1 MEEYTFSQGKEMRC
15 GYTTGSCAAAAAKAA
30 AQMLLSGRRVDAVE
44 LDTPKGIRLN
54 LETREV
60 ADAGL
65 RCMRHPKGQRRRP
78 GRHQRHFNL
87 RARGKN

>member
-44 LDTPKGIRLN
+44 LDTPKGIHLH

-60 ADAGL
+60 ELTPDYAVCAIQ
-65 RCMRHPKGQRRRP
+65 KG
-78 GRHQRHFNL
+78 
-87 RARGKN
+87 